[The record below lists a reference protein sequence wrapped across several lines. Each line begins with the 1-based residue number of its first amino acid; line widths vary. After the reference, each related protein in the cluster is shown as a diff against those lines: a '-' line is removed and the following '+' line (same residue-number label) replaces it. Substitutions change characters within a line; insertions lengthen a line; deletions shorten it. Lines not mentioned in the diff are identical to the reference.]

1 MPIALS
7 ACLAAKARHI
17 VNTVKIEPIK
27 KPAINHNADILS
39 LPILIYGT
47 KELRPNHITAGAFRE
62 VNPMDRTFCRI
73 SPRQHEY
80 YHKAAS

>member
-27 KPAINHNADILS
+27 KPAINHNADIS
-39 LPILIYGT
+39 SPHMDCSNPQPSSSPMSSSSFGPVILTYSPMM
-47 KELRPNHITAGAFRE
+47 LR
-62 VNPMDRTFCRI
+62 
-73 SPRQHEY
+73 
-80 YHKAAS
+80 AS

>member
-7 ACLAAKARHI
+7 VCLAAKARHI

-39 LPILIYGT
+39 P
-47 KELRPNHITAGAFRE
+47 HIDCS
-62 VNPMDRTFCRI
+62 NPQFSSSLGPVMLTY
-73 SPRQHEY
+73 SPMMLM
-80 YHKAAS
+80 AS